1 MTMVEFLRA
10 PLAALPHPQQA
21 WRFAKAD
28 PLIAGLWLAVG
39 ASALLFLWVLAIGLD
54 VPVTDWHGF
63 RQSQT
68 AISVYAMLNGGGWI
82 DYETPVLGAPW
93 TIPFEAPVYHWSVAL
108 IASVLP
114 VGLDAAGRITSALYL
129 LGTIVIGV
137 RLLRLLVP
145 KDDVLPLFFIVLM
158 LVSPQHLFW
167 GRTFLIETCAL
178 FFGTLFLYAA
188 IRFYREPGWILF
200 GVMLVASLL
209 GVLAKSTT
217 WPAFAV
223 AFALFWMGDVLR
235 SRKLKVTATAGVMG
249 VGIASVLA
257 AVLWNAHADA
267 LKMQSILG
275 NYISSDKLNDWNFG
289 SMAQRFGAQLWQDLL
304 PTRMLPEAIG
314 DLWPVFLIGAT
325 HLLRLNAYAALTA
338 AGVVLYFVPIM
349 LFTNLHMVHAYYQT
363 ACAAFLIAGTAALLA
378 GMIANGRKILALI
391 AFALIL
397 GGQWHYFDTQRLPMI
412 EQPLRSSSGYVAALA
427 TRDLVPEDRAIYV
440 FGYDWSSEVNYYA
453 ERRGIAFAGWFSE
466 DHLRQM
472 FETPQKFL
480 GAYPLGGIVD
490 CRAVRIKYAAG
501 HMALIDAYLKRL
513 SDAGLPKVEAGG
525 CTIYRTEP

>member
-1 MTMVEFLRA
+1 MRRVDLTRA
-10 PLAALPHPQQA
+10 PLAALAQTREA
-21 WRFAKAD
+21 WQEAGKD
-28 PLIAGLWLAVG
+28 PLIAGLWFAVG
-39 ASALLFLWVLAIGLD
+39 AGALYFLWVLAIGLD

-108 IASVLP
+108 LATILP

-129 LGTIVIGV
+129 LGTIIVGV

-145 KDDVLPLFFIVLM
+145 KDDILPLLFIALM
-158 LVSPQHLFW
+158 LVSPQHVFW

-188 IRFYREPGWILF
+188 IRFYREPNGTFF
-200 GVMLVASLL
+200 GLMLGASLL

-223 AFALFWMGDVLR
+223 AFAFFWAGEVLMHR
-235 SRKLKVTATAGVMG
+235 NVKFTPAASVLG
-249 VGIASVLA
+249 VGIASVAA
-257 AVLWNAHADA
+257 AVLWNAHADG
-267 LKMQSILG
+267 LKAQSILG
-275 NYISSDKLNDWNFG
+275 TYILSGKLNEWNFG
-289 SMAQRFGAQLWQDLL
+289 SMAQRFGAQLWKDLL

-314 DLWPVFLIGAT
+314 DFWPVILIAAT
-325 HLLRLNAYAALTA
+325 HLLRLNVYAALA
-338 AGVVLYFVPIM
+338 LAGGTLYVVPIM

-363 ACAAFLIAGTAALLA
+363 ACAAFLIAGVAALLA
-378 GMIANGRKILALI
+378 GMIANGRRILAGL

-397 GGQWHYFDTQRLPMI
+397 AGQWHYFDTQRLPMI
-412 EQPLRSSSGYVAALA
+412 EQPLLSSSGYVAALA
-427 TRDLVPEDRAIYV
+427 ARDLIPEDRSIYV

-453 ERRGIAFAGWFSE
+453 QRRGVAFAGWFSE
-466 DHLRQM
+466 EHLRQM
-472 FETPQKFL
+472 FETPERFTRD
-480 GAYPLGGIVD
+480 YPLGGIVD
-490 CRAVRIKYAAG
+490 CRAVRIKYGPG

-513 SDAGLPKVEAGG
+513 VDAGLPRLEAGG
-525 CTIYRTEP
+525 CTIYKTEP